1 MVGFLWVVTTI
12 LCQGSNFFFSKFV
25 ILSDTC
31 LTSHILL
38 RQEVMDLM
46 DQSGKY
52 DKKFKGFTSEFL
64 QTSDMLVE
72 SLNFHRV

>member
-1 MVGFLWVVTTI
+1 
-12 LCQGSNFFFSKFV
+12 
-25 ILSDTC
+25 
-31 LTSHILL
+31 
-38 RQEVMDLM
+38 MDLM

-72 SLNFHRV
+72 SLKFHRV